1 MLKIVALAALAL
13 AADAQAQ
20 PRPVRGAAML
30 QTLAGCGKIADGAAQ
45 LDCYRR
51 AADALVQA
59 EAEGAIVVVD
69 REDART
75 VRRQSFGLSLP
86 SLALFDKGGAD
97 AELNSVAGQVRS
109 ARQDNTGRWV
119 LRLDSGATWAQVES
133 TPIRKDPKPGTP
145 VTISRAALGSYKMK
159 IGDQEG
165 VRVKRIE

>member
-13 AADAQAQ
+13 ASPAQAQ
-20 PRPVRGAAML
+20 PGPAGGAVML
-30 QTLAGCGKIADGAAQ
+30 RNLAGCGKIADRAAQ

-51 AADALVQA
+51 AADALVRA
-59 EAEGAIVVVD
+59 EADGAIVVVD

-86 SLALFDKGGAD
+86 SLALFDKGAPE

-119 LRLDSGATWAQVES
+119 LKLDSGATWAQVES
-133 TPIRKDPKPGTP
+133 TPIRKDPKAGTP

-159 IGDQEG
+159 IGDQQG
-165 VRVKRIE
+165 VRVKRVE